1 MSLEDERLLKAE
13 TSERIENLLRKGCAD
28 MKKNLYF
35 FQVNYSYGKS
45 AHIPYTAGQLSAY
58 ALADKDVGESFTL
71 SRIFFLREDPEKVM
85 ERIHEPAVAAFS
97 SYIWNFNYNKTLARM
112 IKEKYPECVIIF
124 GGHHVSPGGGL
135 LEECPY
141 IDYLLHGEGEVI
153 FRRLLRS
160 LLSLERAEEIP
171 GISMR
176 TKEGIITN
184 PEMISSECDFPSPYL
199 LGYFD
204 KIIKEHPEKEFMALI
219 ETSRGC
225 PNSCAYCDWS
235 NMKSKIRKFPL
246 ERIYGEIEW
255 LARNKVYG
263 LGSADSN
270 FGMFSRDEEIADRI
284 INSKNKC
291 GFPVKFQTSYA
302 KNSNETV
309 FNIGMKFERAGM
321 NKGITLSFQS
331 MNDEV
336 LENIGRKNISI
347 DSFSQLMKMY
357 NEAGIAT
364 YTELILGLPGET
376 YESIADG
383 IDRLL
388 RLGQHNSIY
397 IHNCEWLPCS
407 IMGRPD
413 YVERYKI
420 KTSRIPLNQPHREPD
435 EGDSIE
441 EFSSVVT
448 STYSMDEN
456 EWMKMNLFSYTVQA
470 FHHMGLLQFF
480 ALYFYNEGICSYR
493 DFYEKFLNWCTEND
507 NTVAGRAYKKVTA
520 HLKDVLASKG
530 TLSCSDERFG
540 NVQWPFEEY
549 IFLNTVCEIEVFYD
563 EIKDFLLSF
572 GCDGDAFEALFTFQ
586 KKMMKTPFGESFS
599 FPEKYNFSEYFNL
612 LLDIKEARLER
623 SDKILE
629 IKARPFESREMFA
642 KIVAWYGRK
651 DSNCTYIRQTGNSA
665 VCEKTY

>member
-1 MSLEDERLLKAE
+1 
-13 TSERIENLLRKGCAD
+13 

-35 FQVNYSYGKS
+35 FQVNYSYGRS

-58 ALADKDVGESFTL
+58 ALSDKDVGESFTL
-71 SRIFFLREDPEKVM
+71 SEIFFLREAPERVM
-85 ERIHEPAVAAFS
+85 ERIEAPAVAAFS
-97 SYIWNFNYNKTLARM
+97 TYIWNFNYNKTIARM
-112 IKEKYPECVIIF
+112 IKEKYPDCVIVF
-124 GGHHVSPGGGL
+124 GGHHVSPGGAL

-141 IDYLLHGEGEVI
+141 IDYLLHGEGEII

-160 LLSLERAEEIP
+160 VLGLEGAEDIP
-171 GISMR
+171 GISLR
-176 TKEGIITN
+176 TEKGIITN

-204 KIIKEHPEKEFMALI
+204 KIIKEHPEKDFMALI

-246 ERIYGEIEW
+246 ERIYGEINW
-255 LARNKVYG
+255 ITKNRIYG

-270 FGMFSRDEEIADRI
+270 FGMFPRDEEIADKI
-284 INSKNKC
+284 IESKKIC
-291 GFPVKFQTSYA
+291 GYPVGFQTSYA
-302 KNSNETV
+302 KNSNKTV
-309 FNIGMKFERAGM
+309 FNIGMKFEKAGM

-347 DSFSQLMKMY
+347 ESYSELMKMY

-376 YESIADG
+376 YESIAEG
-383 IDRLL
+383 IDKLL

-413 YVERYKI
+413 YVEKYKI
-420 KTSRIPLNQPHREPD
+420 KKSRIPLNQPHREPD
-435 EGDSIE
+435 GNDDIE
-441 EFSSVVT
+441 EYSSVVT
-448 STYSMDEN
+448 STYSMSEE
-456 EWMKMNLFSYTVQA
+456 EWVKMNLFSFTVQA
-470 FHHMGLLQFF
+470 FHHMGILQFF
-480 ALYFYNEGICSYR
+480 ALYLYNEGLCSYR
-493 DFYEKFLNWCTEND
+493 DFYEKLLLRCLTED
-507 NTVAGRAYKKVTA
+507 NTVAGRVYKRVRGY
-520 HLKDVLASKG
+520 LNDVLRGKG

-549 IFLNTVCEIEVFYD
+549 IYLCMIYEIDVFYD
-563 EIKDFLLSF
+563 EMRDFLQSF
-572 GCDGDAFEALFTFQ
+572 IPDNDIFEALLLFQ
-586 KKMMKTPFGESFS
+586 RKMMKTPFGEDFS
-599 FPEKYNFSEYFNL
+599 MKEKYNFPEYFNL
-612 LLDIKEARLER
+612 LLDGKKAELKR
-623 SDKILE
+623 SDRIFE
-629 IKARPFESREMFA
+629 INTRPFPSWEMYA
-642 KIVAWYGRK
+642 KVVAWYGRK
-651 DSNCTYIRQTGNSA
+651 DSNCTYIRQADVVKRT
-665 VCEKTY
+665 EKIH